1 MQEIIKEIRKQAQ
14 LSQNEFAE
22 ALRVSFS
29 TVNRWENGK
38 VIPNQLAQ
46 MSIYEYAQSKGIAV
60 DAMVYEKI
68 RNAQAALALQ
78 PDRML
83 LYHGSKSGIKCT
95 IAPVSR
101 EHCDFGSGFY
111 MGTIPE
117 QPLTLISSFEQSRFY
132 LLSVDMTGMSTLQ
145 IPPDIDW
152 AMLVAFHRGRMESI
166 KGSSFYRKY
175 AEMTENKD
183 FLIGS
188 IADDRMFFVLDNFFQ
203 GNITDTALISS
214 LSALKLGEQ
223 VVAVTQKACD
233 AIRIEKE
240 IPLSFLEKKALQDA
254 SEQNRVKGIALAD
267 EICKKHRREGLFFDE
282 ILEKASEESK

>member
-1 MQEIIKEIRKQAQ
+1 MQEIIKAIRKQAQ
-14 LSQNEFAE
+14 LSQNEFAD
-22 ALRVSFS
+22 ALQVSFS

-46 MSIYEYAQSKGIAV
+46 MSIHEYAKSKGIAV
-60 DAMVYEKI
+60 DTMVYEKI
-68 RNAQAALALQ
+68 CKAKEALILQ
-78 PDRML
+78 PNRML
-83 LYHGSKSGIKCT
+83 LYHGSKAGINGA

-101 EHCDFGSGFY
+101 EHCDFGRGFY

-117 QPLTLISSFEQSRFY
+117 QPLTLISAFEQSRFY
-132 LLSVDMTGMSTLQ
+132 LLSVDMTGMSTLK
-145 IPPDIDW
+145 ILPDIDW

-166 KGSSFYRKY
+166 KGSAFYRKY
-175 AEMTENKD
+175 AELADKQD
-183 FLIGS
+183 FLIGN

-203 GNITDTALISS
+203 GNITDIALISS

-223 VVAVTQKACD
+223 VVAITQKACD

-240 IPLSFLEKKALQDA
+240 IPLSFLEKKALQEA
-254 SEQNRVKGIALAD
+254 AEQNRAKGIALAD

-282 ILEKASEESK
+282 ILEKASEGTI

>member
-1 MQEIIKEIRKQAQ
+1 MQEIIKAIRKQAQ
-14 LSQNEFAE
+14 LSQNEFAD
-22 ALRVSFS
+22 ALQVSFS

-46 MSIYEYAQSKGIAV
+46 MSIHEYAKSKGIAV
-60 DAMVYEKI
+60 DTMVYEKI
-68 RNAQAALALQ
+68 RKAKEALILQ
-78 PDRML
+78 PNRML
-83 LYHGSKSGIKCT
+83 LYHGSKAGINGA

-101 EHCDFGSGFY
+101 EHCDFGRGFY

-117 QPLTLISSFEQSRFY
+117 QPLTLISAFEQSRFY
-132 LLSVDMTGMSTLQ
+132 LLSVDMTGMSTLK
-145 IPPDIDW
+145 ILPDIDW

-166 KGSSFYRKY
+166 KGSAFYRKY
-175 AEMTENKD
+175 AELADKQD
-183 FLIGS
+183 FLIGN

-203 GNITDTALISS
+203 GNITDIALISS

-223 VVAVTQKACD
+223 VVAITQKACD

-240 IPLSFLEKKALQDA
+240 IPLSFLEKKALQEA
-254 SEQNRVKGIALAD
+254 AEQNRAKGIALAE

-282 ILEKASEESK
+282 ILEKASEGTI